1 MNEDRFD
8 MTWEKVKIKSIWKGF
23 YDGPHATPPV
33 CENGGIFLG
42 ISNITPNGHIDLSDI
57 KYISEE
63 DLPKWTK
70 RVVPQEGDIVFSYE
84 ATLNLYAIIPEGFH
98 GCLGR
103 RMALIRVDEKKASNR
118 FLFYYFFSKEWRTTV
133 AENTIV
139 GSTVDRIPIA
149 KFPEFPITLPPLIVQ
164 QKIAS
169 ILSAYDNL
177 IENNN
182 KRIKILEQ
190 MAENLYK
197 EWFVRFRFPGHET
210 TPIENGIPKGW
221 DEKRLSDLIDVDPL
235 LPIKKGIQVKSIPME
250 ALSTDS
256 MIVDENC
263 IQLVDN
269 PSGSH
274 SQNGDTLVARITPC
288 LENGKT
294 GFVQCLDDG
303 ETATGSTEFI
313 VLRSKE
319 LSPYYVYCFARSL
332 YFRQTAILSMNGAD
346 GRQRVN
352 IPKIKSM
359 KLANPSNEIVKK
371 FDSIVKPIFEEI
383 YLLTKQNKN
392 NIKQRDLLLPRLMNG
407 KLAV

>member
-1 MNEDRFD
+1 MSKIGEMVECNPQ
-8 MTWEKVKIKSIWKGF
+8 VKLQKGASYNVVDIDSIAVGNRTVLGKHPEIYNGQSGCHFANGDTVLARITPCLENGKFAQVRCETQKGF
-23 YDGPHATPPV
+23 
-33 CENGGIFLG
+33 
-42 ISNITPNGHIDLSDI
+42 
-57 KYISEE
+57 
-63 DLPKWTK
+63 
-70 RVVPQEGDIVFSYE
+70 
-84 ATLNLYAIIPEGFH
+84 
-98 GCLGR
+98 
-103 RMALIRVDEKKASNR
+103 
-118 FLFYYFFSKEWRTTV
+118 
-133 AENTIV
+133 
-139 GSTVDRIPIA
+139 GSTELFVFRGKKDKTDNDYVYYLIA
-149 KFPEFPITLPPLIVQ
+149 MPFVRKMAANSMTGASGRQRADLEFIKKIEWSFPPLPTQ
-164 QKIAS
+164 RKIAS

-197 EWFVRFRFPGHET
+197 EWFVRFRFPGHES
-210 TPIENGIPKGW
+210 TPLENGIPKGW
-221 DEKRLSDLIDVDPL
+221 AEKCLSDLIDVDPL

-250 ALSTDS
+250 ALSTNS

-319 LSPYYVYCFARSL
+319 LSPYYVYCFARSQ

-352 IPKIKSM
+352 VPKIKSM
-359 KLANPSNEIVKK
+359 KIAKPSSDVINQ
-371 FDSIVKPIFEEI
+371 FDSIVKPVFEEI

-392 NIKQRDLLLPRLMNG
+392 HIKQRNLLLPRLMSG

>member
-1 MNEDRFD
+1 MEYVTLGNYCSITSSKRIFAEQYV
-8 MTWEKVKIKSIWKGF
+8 EKGVPF
-23 YDGPHATPPV
+23 YRSK
-33 CENGGIFLG
+33 EIIEKNNGQE
-42 ISNITPNGHIDLSDI
+42 
-57 KYISEE
+57 ISEPLYIE
-63 DLPKWTK
+63 PEVYETIKK
-70 RVVPQEGDIVFSYE
+70 KFGVPQKGDLLLTSVGTVGIPYIVKDEQFYFKDG
-84 ATLNLYAIIPEGFH
+84 NLTWM
-98 GCLGR
+98 R
-103 RMALIRVDEKKASNR
+103 N
-118 FLFYYFFSKEWRTTV
+118 FSKELSSKYLYYWISSKFGKDSLVNRCIGSSQ
-133 AENTIV
+133 AALTI
-139 GSTVDRIPIA
+139 DILKNYKLFIPKRDIQD
-149 KFPEFPITLPPLIVQ
+149 KVV
-164 QKIAS
+164 S

-197 EWFVRFRFPGHET
+197 EWFARFRFPGHET
-210 TPIENGIPKGW
+210 TSLENGIPRGW
-221 DEKRLSDLIDVDPL
+221 SEKRLSDLIDVDPL
-235 LPIKKGIQVKSIPME
+235 LPVKKGIQVKSIPME

-319 LSPYYVYCFARSL
+319 LSPYYVYCFARSQ

-352 IPKIKSM
+352 VPKIKSM
-359 KLANPSNEIVKK
+359 KIAKPSNEIIKR
-371 FDSIVKPIFEEI
+371 FDSIAKPIFEEI